1 MFVNTFNGT
10 VEKELWFP
18 SVLRLLLVVLLVW
31 YWQDYAFTCLSF
43 ASPSFKPMVIEPFLP
58 FPKVRRKPVY
68 CCCCL
73 IFMELGNSSAVE
85 FTFALGRWS
94 AGHRS
99 AEEEMVILWIAKVAR
114 TGCSAITTTVIHAFA
129 WAL

>member
-18 SVLRLLLVVLLVW
+18 SVLRLLRVVLLVW

-85 FTFALGRWS
+85 FTFALGGWS
-94 AGHRS
+94 AASFSRGGDGDSVDCKSCTYRVLCDNNNRHS
-99 AEEEMVILWIAKVAR
+99 
-114 TGCSAITTTVIHAFA
+114 AFA